1 MLDLLLII
9 AIVLLWLLSM
19 AIGLLSYLLKRS
31 DRIFESYWNI
41 IEL

>member
-1 MLDLLLII
+1 MIDILLVIATVLTWLIFTT
-9 AIVLLWLLSM
+9 
-19 AIGLLSYLLKRS
+19 IGLLSYLLKRS